1 MSLQQIFSF
10 CTLCLAIKKKLQD
23 RLKGLTNS
31 SKRQSKHEYQTQ
43 IWQEFKTTIISI
55 VSDLTGKLDNIQK
68 HMDNISW
75 EIKILRKEWK
85 RNDTNK
91 KYYKRNEELFD
102 GFINT
107 LETAEESIFGLEGYH
122 NRNHQK
128 WKSKEKEYW

>member
-1 MSLQQIFSF
+1 
-10 CTLCLAIKKKLQD
+10 
-23 RLKGLTNS
+23 
-31 SKRQSKHEYQTQ
+31 
-43 IWQEFKTTIISI
+43 
-55 VSDLTGKLDNIQK
+55 
-68 HMDNISW
+68 MDNISW

-122 NRNHQK
+122 TRNHQK
-128 WKSKEKEYW
+128 WKSKEKEYWKKKRTEYPRNLGQP